1 MILWSY
7 SSKRLEKWE
16 FVLLLVEGYCDK
28 VKLCGVH
35 VGLVDAATLVGPH
48 FYFHLRDS
56 LWRLTHG
63 GIVRTFTF
71 PLARYSE
78 DFLFKE
84 ERDSPVN
91 KRMEAPQVCQI
102 IHSIHVHI
110 LKKFQTSPERWGV
123 GGDFKAPAE
132 PQRSDRCY
140 CHWWQGMMELE
151 YLTISLLPCVCR
163 GLSLRAALTT
173 RQRRR
178 WPAWWRASPTRRG
191 RWSGTSTPSMS
202 SPSCAWGR
210 PRRSSSLHQVGQ
222 KAKNL
227 CLFTLVLKKGD
238 D

>member
-1 MILWSY
+1 M
-7 SSKRLEKWE
+7 
-16 FVLLLVEGYCDK
+16 EGYCDK

-132 PQRSDRCY
+132 PQRSDRCH
-140 CHWWQGMMELE
+140 CHWWQGIFRVFFTVPLHFPVWWRLQMLS
-151 YLTISLLPCVCR
+151 YLFLCVCR

-202 SPSCAWGR
+202 SPSCAWGP
-210 PRRSSSLHQVGQ
+210 PRQSSSLHQVGRVP
-222 KAKNL
+222 KICVYSYFGA
-227 CLFTLVLKKGD
+227 
-238 D
+238 